1 MNTPTQE
8 QLDTAKENLI
18 KVWHEAPQTI
28 AAVQSITGER
38 DMGILALRLMTA
50 AAVVTECIRKL
61 EIPFEETFTHL
72 VSTIIHTPAVVRELV
87 SEQLMGEGFKQKQ
100 ENPAQD

>member
-1 MNTPTQE
+1 MSTSTQK
-8 QLDTAKENLI
+8 QLDTAKENLV
-18 KVWHEAPQTI
+18 KVWYEAPQTI
-28 AAVQSITGER
+28 AAVQAITGER
-38 DMGILALRLMTA
+38 DMAILALRLMTA

-61 EIPFEETFTHL
+61 EIPFEQTFTHL

-87 SEQLMGEGFKQKQ
+87 AESIMGEGFKQKQ